1 MAASPRRA
9 LALLPFVNWKK
20 RRTAPCAS
28 AAGLRPRAEPRA
40 ATLSI
45 SKMAVAKRG
54 RIAFA
59 NLGEFKTTPGRMGEE
74 VYMSRKEW
82 VVSGLVALVAMAAM
96 PAEAQQPATVKLGIV
111 SFLTGP
117 AASPFGIPGRNGA
130 EIVIEALNAGKAPAP
145 FDKVGFGGSKI
156 EAKYV
161 DEAGSAANVVTE
173 FRNLVQRDQVD
184 AVVGYVSSGS
194 CLAVTPVAEE
204 LKALTVFYDCGTP
217 RIFEEK
223 ARHYVF
229 RVSPHATMDNVA
241 AARYVVAKKKNITSY
256 SGINQ
261 NYAWGQDSWRDFEG
275 SMKVLAPKATADKVL
290 FPKLFA
296 GEYGAEISTLLTS
309 KSQVLHTSFY
319 DGDLE
324 SFIFQEQARGLDK
337 RMTIIMT
344 TGETA
349 IWRLK
354 DKMPDGTIIGARG
367 ANGPLARDT
376 EINRWFQKIYTDRY
390 NTPPTYPAYQ
400 MAQSLL
406 GLKLAYEKAA
416 AAGGKPDAD
425 AISAAFK
432 GIEFTGPAGHVKMA
446 LGDGHQGI
454 TETAYGTYKFNKQT
468 KMPEIVDIMR
478 FPAECVNP
486 PPGIDADKWIA
497 GGMQG
502 AKC

>member
-1 MAASPRRA
+1 MTDRTILSRWA
-9 LALLPFVNWKK
+9 LAGLAIA
-20 RRTAPCAS
+20 T
-28 AAGLRPRAEPRA
+28 AAGA
-40 ATLSI
+40 AQ
-45 SKMAVAKRG
+45 
-54 RIAFA
+54 
-59 NLGEFKTTPGRMGEE
+59 
-74 VYMSRKEW
+74 
-82 VVSGLVALVAMAAM
+82 
-96 PAEAQQPATVKLGIV
+96 AQQPAAPVKLGIV

-130 EIVIEALNAGKAPAP
+130 EIVIEALNGGKAPPP
-145 FDKVGFGGSKI
+145 FNTVGFGGTKV

-184 AVVGYVSSGS
+184 AVVGYVSSGN

-223 ARHYVF
+223 ARSYVF

-241 AARYVVAKKKNITSY
+241 AARYLLAKKKNVTLF

-261 NYAWGQDSWRDFEG
+261 NYAWGQDSWRDFLG
-275 SMKVLAPKATADKVL
+275 AMKVLAPKATADKVL

-309 KSQVLHTSFY
+309 KSTVLHTSFY

-324 SFIFQEQARGLDK
+324 AFLYQEQARGLDK
-337 RMTIIMT
+337 RMTMVIT

-349 IWRLK
+349 LWRLK
-354 DKMPDGTIIGARG
+354 DKMPDGSIIGARG
-367 ANGPLARDT
+367 ASGLLARDT
-376 EINRWFQKIYTDRY
+376 EMRRWFDKIYTDRY
-390 NTPPTYPAYQ
+390 NIPPTYPSYQ

-416 AAGGKPDAD
+416 KNGKPTAD
-425 AISAAFK
+425 TIAAAFK
-432 GIEFTGPAGHVKMA
+432 GLEFDGPSGHIKMA

-454 TETAYGTYKFNKQT
+454 ADTAYGTYRWNKQ
-468 KMPEIVDIMR
+468 KKEPELVDIVR
-478 FPAECVNP
+478 YAAECVNP

-497 GGMQG
+497 EGMKG
-502 AKC
+502 AKCN

>member
-1 MAASPRRA
+1 MSHRETVTRW
-9 LALLPFVNWKK
+9 LL
-20 RRTAPCAS
+20 
-28 AAGLRPRAEPRA
+28 AGLA
-40 ATLSI
+40 A
-45 SKMAVAKRG
+45 AV
-54 RIAFA
+54 
-59 NLGEFKTTPGRMGEE
+59 
-74 VYMSRKEW
+74 
-82 VVSGLVALVAMAAM
+82 VV
-96 PAEAQQPATVKLGIV
+96 PAQAQQPAAPAAAPVKLGIV

-130 EIVIEALNAGKAPAP
+130 EIVIEAFNAGKAPPP
-145 FDKVGFGGSKI
+145 FDKVGFGGAKV

-161 DEAGSAANVVTE
+161 DEAGTVANVVTE
-173 FRNLVQRDQVD
+173 YRNLVQRDQVD

-204 LKALTVFYDCGTP
+204 LKALTVLYDCGTP

-223 ARHYVF
+223 ARNYVF

-241 AARYVVAKKKNITSY
+241 AARYLLMKKKNVTSY

-261 NYAWGQDSWRDFEG
+261 NYAWGQDSWRDFVG
-275 SMKVLAPKATADKVL
+275 AMKVLAPKVEVDKVL

-296 GEYGAEISTLLTS
+296 GEYGAEVSTLLTS
-309 KSQVLHTSFY
+309 KSQALHTSFF

-324 SFIFQEQARGLDK
+324 GLIYQEQARGLDK

-344 TGETA
+344 TGEAA
-349 IWRLK
+349 IWRLR
-354 DKMPDGTIIGARG
+354 DKLPDGTIIGGRG
-367 ANGPLARDT
+367 ANGPLAADS
-376 EINRWFQKIYTDRY
+376 EINKWFQKIYTDRY
-390 NTPPTYPAYQ
+390 NIPPTYPSYQ

-416 AAGGKPDAD
+416 KPGAKPSAD
-425 AISAAFK
+425 EVAAAFK
-432 GIEFTGPAGHVKMA
+432 GIEFTGPAGHVKLA
-446 LGDGHQGI
+446 IGDGHQGI

-468 KMPEIVDIMR
+468 KEPQIVDIVR

-486 PPGIDADKWIA
+486 PAGIDADKWIA
-497 GGMQG
+497 EGMKG

>member
-1 MAASPRRA
+1 MSHAGWTTSA
-9 LALLPFVNWKK
+9 LAVL
-20 RRTAPCAS
+20 TAVV
-28 AAGLRPRAEPRA
+28 AAP
-40 ATLSI
+40 
-45 SKMAVAKRG
+45 
-54 RIAFA
+54 AFA
-59 NLGEFKTTPGRMGEE
+59 QTP
-74 VYMSRKEW
+74 
-82 VVSGLVALVAMAAM
+82 AA
-96 PAEAQQPATVKLGIV
+96 PAAPVKLGIV

-130 EIVIEALNAGKAPAP
+130 EIVLEALNAGKAPAP
-145 FDKVGFGGSKI
+145 FDKVGFGGVKV

-161 DEAGSAANVVTE
+161 DEAGTVQNVVTE

-184 AVVGYVSSGS
+184 VVVGYISSGS
-194 CLAVTPVAEE
+194 CLAVAPVAEE

-223 ARHYVF
+223 ARNYVF
-229 RVSPHATMDNVA
+229 RVSPHATMDGVG
-241 AARYVVAKKKNITSY
+241 AARYLVAKKKNLTSF

-261 NYAWGQDSWRDFEG
+261 NYAWGQDSWRDFVG
-275 SMKVLAPKATADKVL
+275 AMKVLAPKATADKVL

-309 KSQVLHTSFY
+309 KSQAVHTSFW

-324 SFIFQEQARGLDK
+324 SFTYQQSARGLDK

-344 TGETA
+344 TGEA
-349 IWRLK
+349 GMWRMR
-354 DKMPDGTIIGARG
+354 DKLPDGTIIGGRG

-376 EINRWFQKIYTDRY
+376 EINKWFHKIYTDRY
-390 NTPPTYPAYQ
+390 NVPPTYPAYQ

-416 AAGGKPDAD
+416 AGGAKPNAD
-425 AISAAFK
+425 AIAAAFK
-432 GIEFTGPAGHVKMA
+432 SVEFTGPAGHVKMA

-468 KMPEIVDIMR
+468 KQPEIVDIIR

-486 PPGIDADKWIA
+486 PAGIDADKWIA

-502 AKC
+502 AKCN

>member
-1 MAASPRRA
+1 MSRRKTVSTFM
-9 LALLPFVNWKK
+9 L
-20 RRTAPCAS
+20 
-28 AAGLRPRAEPRA
+28 AGLA
-40 ATLSI
+40 A
-45 SKMAVAKRG
+45 A
-54 RIAFA
+54 IAA
-59 NLGEFKTTPGRMGEE
+59 PS
-74 VYMSRKEW
+74 Y
-82 VVSGLVALVAMAAM
+82 AQAPAA
-96 PAEAQQPATVKLGIV
+96 PAPATVKLGIV

-145 FDKVGFGGSKI
+145 FNTVGFGGAKI

-204 LKALTVFYDCGTP
+204 LKALTVLYDCGTP

-223 ARHYVF
+223 PRNYVF

-241 AARYVVAKKKNITSY
+241 AARYVLAKKKNITSY

-261 NYAWGQDSWRDFEG
+261 NYAWGQDSWRDFLG
-275 SMKVLAPKATADKVL
+275 AMKVLAPKAEADKIL

-309 KSQVLHTSFY
+309 KSQVLHSSFF

-324 SFIFQEQARGLDK
+324 SFVYQEQARGLDK
-337 RMTIIMT
+337 RMTIVLT
-344 TGETA
+344 AGEASVT
-349 IWRLK
+349 RLR
-354 DKMPDGTIIGARG
+354 DKLPDGIIVGARG
-367 ANGPLARDT
+367 ANGLLARDT
-376 EINRWFQKIYTDRY
+376 PIAKWFNQIYTDRY
-390 NTPPTYPAYQ
+390 NTPPTYNAFQ
-400 MAQSLL
+400 MAQSML
-406 GLKLAYEKAA
+406 GLKIAYEKAA
-416 AAGGKPDAD
+416 KGGAKPTTDQIA
-425 AISAAFK
+425 AAFK
-432 GIEFTGPAGHVKMA
+432 GIEFEGPAGAVKMV

-454 TETAYGTYKFNKQT
+454 TETAYGTYRFNKQ
-468 KMPEIVDIMR
+468 KKEPELVDVMR

-486 PPGIDADKWIA
+486 PAGIDSEKWIA
-497 GGMQG
+497 DGMKG

>member
-1 MAASPRRA
+1 MSQRGIWIRWGLAS
-9 LALLPFVNWKK
+9 LA
-20 RRTAPCAS
+20 
-28 AAGLRPRAEPRA
+28 A
-40 ATLSI
+40 ATA
-45 SKMAVAKRG
+45 AVV
-54 RIAFA
+54 
-59 NLGEFKTTPGRMGEE
+59 P
-74 VYMSRKEW
+74 VQ
-82 VVSGLVALVAMAAM
+82 
-96 PAEAQQPATVKLGIV
+96 AQQPAAATVKLGIV

-130 EIVIEALNAGKAPAP
+130 EIVIEALNSGNAPAP
-145 FDKVGFGGSKI
+145 FNTVGFGGSKV
-156 EAKYV
+156 EAKYI
-161 DEAGSAANVVTE
+161 DEAGSAANTVTE

-223 ARHYVF
+223 ARNYVF

-241 AARYVVAKKKNITSY
+241 AARYLLAKKKNVTSY

-261 NYAWGQDSWRDFEG
+261 NYAWGQDSWRDFVG
-275 SMKVLAPKATADKVL
+275 AMKVLAPNVTVDKVL

-296 GEYGAEISTLLTS
+296 GEYGAEVSTLLTS
-309 KSQVLHTSFY
+309 KSQALHTSFY

-324 SFIFQEQARGLDK
+324 GFVYQEQARGLDK

-349 IWRLK
+349 IWRLR

-376 EINRWFQKIYTDRY
+376 EINRWLQKIYTDRY
-390 NTPPTYPAYQ
+390 NIPPTYPAYQ

-416 AAGGKPDAD
+416 KPGVKPTAD
-425 AISAAFK
+425 QIAAAFK
-432 GIEFTGPAGHVKMA
+432 GIEFEGPAGHVKMA
-446 LGDGHQGI
+446 IGDGHQGV
-454 TETAYGTYKFNKQT
+454 TETAYGTYRFNKE
-468 KMPEIVDIMR
+468 KKEPEIVDIVR

-486 PPGIDADKWIA
+486 PAGIDADKWIA
-497 GGMQG
+497 EGMQG
-502 AKC
+502 AKCN